1 MRSLQAWPDI
11 ASQSAFMSDDCIDIL
26 RFAAD
31 CFDEGFG
38 AALVTLVEIRGGA
51 ARALGAQ
58 MAVRSDAL
66 HCGYVSGGCTEAA
79 IAAEAAE
86 AIASGFDRYLK
97 IGEGSKFFD
106 IMLPC
111 GGAINL
117 SIHVLRE
124 SHALRTVIGD
134 LEARRRSGL
143 RYDPS
148 AQALQVAPFMVE
160 PAWQNECFV
169 TSYRPCTRLLLSGQ
183 SIELQ
188 MTANLATAVGY
199 DLLLASTAAEGRN
212 ISPEQID
219 GDTAVALLHH
229 DLDRE
234 IPVLQAAL
242 AANPFYIGCL
252 GSARTHKRRSDALR
266 DLGYGEADIIRIKA
280 PIGIFG
286 KARDAGSLALSVLA
300 DIAAARSRP
309 TSVSSL

>member
-1 MRSLQAWPDI
+1 MRPLQAWSPDI
-11 ASQSAFMSDDCIDIL
+11 APESAFMSDDCIEIL

-31 CFDEGFG
+31 CVDEGFG
-38 AALVTLVEIRGGA
+38 AALVTLVDIKGGA
-51 ARALGAQ
+51 ARAPGAQ

-111 GGAINL
+111 GGAITL

-148 AQALQVAPFMVE
+148 AQSLQAAAFTE
-160 PAWQNECFV
+160 QSGWADGCFF
-169 TSYRPCTRLLLSGQ
+169 TAYRPRTRVLLSGQ

-188 MTANLATAVGY
+188 MTASLATAVGY
-199 DLLLASTAAEGRN
+199 DLLLSTAAADGRKFGDG
-212 ISPEQID
+212 QID

-266 DLGYGEADIIRIKA
+266 DLGYGEADIARIKA

-300 DIAAARSRP
+300 DIAAARSQPPRG
-309 TSVSSL
+309 